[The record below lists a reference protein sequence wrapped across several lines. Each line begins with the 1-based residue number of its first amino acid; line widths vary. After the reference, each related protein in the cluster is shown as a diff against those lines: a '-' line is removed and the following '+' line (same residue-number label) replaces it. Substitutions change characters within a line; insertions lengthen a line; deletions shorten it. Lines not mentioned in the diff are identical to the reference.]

1 MNKKFLLAVVT
12 LGLVVLQ
19 GCQGEQAKEL
29 DMQSDDQKVAYSIGL
44 SIGTNFNNQ
53 GLELDPAFV
62 NQGIV
67 DAMSGNEPKLNEAE
81 MQEVMMRFQ
90 QAQMEKMQAKQ
101 GEEASK
107 NAEASAAFL
116 AENATKDGVVTTE
129 SGLQYK
135 VITEGTGAKPGPTD
149 TVEVHYRGT
158 LIDGTEFDSSY
169 RRGETVSFP
178 VNGVIAGWTEA
189 LQLMQEG
196 AKYELYIPSDLAY
209 GPGGTGGPIG
219 PNQALIFEVELVSV
233 AK

>member
-107 NAEASAAFL
+107 NAEA
-116 AENATKDGVVTTE
+116 
-129 SGLQYK
+129 
-135 VITEGTGAKPGPTD
+135 
-149 TVEVHYRGT
+149 
-158 LIDGTEFDSSY
+158 
-169 RRGETVSFP
+169 
-178 VNGVIAGWTEA
+178 
-189 LQLMQEG
+189 
-196 AKYELYIPSDLAY
+196 
-209 GPGGTGGPIG
+209 
-219 PNQALIFEVELVSV
+219 
-233 AK
+233 